1 MSAPDKFFGTA
12 KEFEDK
18 GYKIFGVRTG
28 VEGLDSLFWI
38 YKIEDG
44 KPKKEVLNGIPYR
57 AVVNLTGIPDTG
69 KSLIAEQFAI
79 TQASLGYPVIFVTV
93 ETPPS
98 FLVATMKNKAE
109 LRGLDWEE
117 ISDNIVIIDAA
128 TKWRLRRN
136 LESLK
141 ETISRAK
148 DQFDAKNLV
157 IDSITGL
164 YEHEEMRARM
174 IVREL
179 YDLAKSLLVTSI
191 FVSQKRS
198 AHDEA
203 SAEAAGGYAV
213 AHIVDCTIVVTKRT
227 IDSKYESERYK
238 KPIGDVVR
246 LLRVDGCRLCGHDTQ
261 WHIMEITPEGFVK
274 VGPTLSELAQMSTS

>member
-1 MSAPDKFFGTA
+1 MSNGERFFGSA
-12 KEFEDK
+12 KEYEDK

-28 VEGLDSLFWI
+28 IEGLDELFWI

-44 KPKKEVLNGIPYR
+44 KPKKEVLKGIPYR
-57 AVVNLTGIPDTG
+57 AVVNVTGIPDTG
-69 KSLIAEQFAI
+69 KSLMAEQFAI
-79 TQASLGYPVIFVTV
+79 TQASLGYPVAFVTV

-98 FLVATMKNKAE
+98 FLVTTMKNKAE
-109 LRGLDWEE
+109 LKGLDWDE
-117 ISDNIVIIDAA
+117 ISDNIIIIDAA

-136 LESLK
+136 LETLK
-141 ETISRAK
+141 DTITK
-148 DQFDAKNLV
+148 VHNEFQIKNLV

-164 YEHEEMRARM
+164 YEHEEPKARM

-179 YDLAKSLLVTSI
+179 YDLAKSLLVTAMFI
-191 FVSQKRS
+191 SQKRS

-213 AHIVDCTIVVTKRT
+213 AHIVDCTIVITKRSIET
-227 IDSKYESERYK
+227 KYESERYK

-246 LLRVDGCRLCGHDTQ
+246 LLRIDGCRLCGHDTQ
-261 WHIMEITPEGFVK
+261 WHIMEITPEGFVR
-274 VGPTLSELAQMSTS
+274 VGPSLSELAQMSST